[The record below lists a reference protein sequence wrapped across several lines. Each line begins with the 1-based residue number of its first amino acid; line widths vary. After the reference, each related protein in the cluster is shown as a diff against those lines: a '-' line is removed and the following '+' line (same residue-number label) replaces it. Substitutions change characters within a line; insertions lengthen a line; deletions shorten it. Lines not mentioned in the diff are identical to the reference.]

1 MSKNLST
8 QEIRSRIA
16 AAGLKVTPQRMAI
29 YEALSFLG
37 HASVDDVCQKVQEQA
52 PYMSPATVY
61 TTLERFAQKNLIS
74 RLLSDGSK
82 MMFDIT
88 ARPHCHFCSE
98 DFKTVQDWHEED
110 LIRVVQEHLARYPI
124 QGFHL
129 KDIKVNLIGDW
140 DTQLAS

>member
-1 MSKNLST
+1 MQEALSA

-29 YEALSFLG
+29 YEALSALG
-37 HASVDDVCQKVQEQA
+37 HASADDVCQKVLVQA

-61 TTLERFAQKNLIS
+61 TTLERFARENLIG

-88 ARPHCHFCSE
+88 AREHCHFCSE

-110 LIRVVQEHLARYPI
+110 LIQVVRTHLDRYPI
-124 QGFHL
+124 RGFQL
-129 KDIKVNLIGDW
+129 KGIKVNLIGEW
-140 DTQLAS
+140 DVPSVS